1 MTHFDYI
8 NNKIPTYVET
18 IQSALHLRISLSTDI
33 SRFDCTIDAHIYHVR
48 QPSIAHMT
56 VKALGISVTG
66 VMRSESLTSNQ
77 LKR

>member
-1 MTHFDYI
+1 MK
-8 NNKIPTYVET
+8 NKIPTYVET

-33 SRFDCTIDAHIYHVR
+33 ARFNCSINAPIYHVR
-48 QPSIAHMT
+48 RPPTGYMT
-56 VKALGISVTG
+56 GKVTG